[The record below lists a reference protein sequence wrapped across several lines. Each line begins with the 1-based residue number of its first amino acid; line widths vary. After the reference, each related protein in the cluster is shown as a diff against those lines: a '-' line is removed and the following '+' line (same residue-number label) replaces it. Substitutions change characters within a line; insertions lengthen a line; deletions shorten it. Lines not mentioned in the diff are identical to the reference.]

1 MEYKAFTEYFA
12 GMVKEKLGEDY
23 DVRLTE
29 VVKNNQVTLHGV
41 AIMGKQEKVVPT
53 IYLEGFY
60 ARYLQGEKQEELA
73 EELVSF
79 YYQNSFCPKLDTDK
93 FGVFSEVKD
102 SIYYRLVNY
111 EMNENLLKEQPHL
124 RWNDLAVTFYYVLE
138 TAGEGR
144 ASVTIKKPYLEMWG
158 IEEEELYRTAHE
170 NMQRK
175 KPEILMTMKEILEEM
190 MSGQLSEEYH
200 VPMYVLTN
208 TEKLYG
214 AATLLY
220 SHKIKELA
228 DRLKNDLLIIPS
240 SVHEVLLM
248 EDGAEQDYDWL
259 RSIVKEV
266 NRSQVE
272 PDEVLAE
279 SLYRY
284 VWEKEKIEEIVS

>member
-1 MEYKAFTEYFA
+1 MEYKAFTEQLA

-41 AIMGKQEKVVPT
+41 VIMGKQEKIVPT
-53 IYLEGFY
+53 IYLESFY
-60 ARYLQGEKQEELA
+60 ARYLKGEKQEELA

-79 YYQNSFCPKLDTDK
+79 YHQHGFYPKFDTDK

-138 TAGEGR
+138 IAGEGR
-144 ASVTIKKPYLEMWG
+144 ASVTIKKSYLEMWG
-158 IEEEELYRTAHE
+158 IEEEELYRTACE
-170 NMQRK
+170 NMRRK
-175 KPEILMTMKEILEEM
+175 KPEILTTMKELLEEM
-190 MSGQLSEEYH
+190 MSGQLSEEYR

-208 TEKLYG
+208 TDKLYG

-228 DRLKNDLLIIPS
+228 DRLKRDLLIIPS

-248 EDGAEQDYDWL
+248 EDGAEQDYEWL
-259 RSIVKEV
+259 RNVVKEV
-266 NRSQVE
+266 NCSQVDPE
-272 PDEVLAE
+272 EVLSE
-279 SLYRY
+279 NLYRY
-284 VWEKEKIEEIVS
+284 VWEQEKIEEIVS

>member
-1 MEYKAFTEYFA
+1 MEYKAFTEQLA
-12 GMVKEKLGEDY
+12 EMVKEKLGEDY

-29 VVKNNQVTLHGV
+29 VLKNNQVTLHGV
-41 AIMGKQEKVVPT
+41 VIMGKQEKVVPT

-60 ARYLQGEKQEELA
+60 ARYLQGETQEKLA

-79 YYQNSFCPKLDTDK
+79 YYQHSIYPKFDTEK
-93 FGVFSEVKD
+93 FGIFSEVKD

-111 EMNENLLKEQPHL
+111 EMNESLLKEQPHL

-138 TAGEGR
+138 VDGEGR
-144 ASVTIKKPYLEMWG
+144 ASVTIKRPYLKMWG
-158 IEEEELYRTAHE
+158 IEEEELYRTARE

-175 KPEILMTMKEILEEM
+175 KPEILVTMKELLDEM
-190 MSGQLSEEYH
+190 MSGQLSEEYC

-220 SHKIKELA
+220 SNKIKELA
-228 DRLKNDLLIIPS
+228 DRLKSDLLIIPS

-248 EDGAEQDYDWL
+248 EDGAEQDYEWL

-272 PDEVLAE
+272 PEEVL
-279 SLYRY
+279 SGNLYRY
-284 VWEKEKIEEIVS
+284 VREKEKIEEIVS